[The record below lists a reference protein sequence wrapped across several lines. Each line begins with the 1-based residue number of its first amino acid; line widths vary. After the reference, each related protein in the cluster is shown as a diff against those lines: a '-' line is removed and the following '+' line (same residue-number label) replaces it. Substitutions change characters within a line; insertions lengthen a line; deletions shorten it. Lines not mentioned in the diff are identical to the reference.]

1 MLEIFLITHN
11 NYNAILSAMP
21 RLKKCGVTKIYLRDK
36 HLDSRILRD
45 FLTFDSLEIFINYNA
60 NLPHNK
66 IHLKSNELHLARSL
80 RESYAKR
87 FECESRES
95 NSSDSRAN
103 RDLPKSA
110 QDLCANLKLSYS
122 AHSLSDILNAH
133 KARIDYIFISPIF
146 AVENK
151 NPPLGIDFLAQ
162 IPHEI
167 RSKIFALGGINANNI
182 KDFENLGIAG
192 IAGIRIFDEIK

>member
-87 FECESRES
+87 FECESFG
-95 NSSDSRAN
+95 DSRDLCAN
-103 RDLPKSA
+103 RFMCESA